1 MAAASSNEATRDGID
16 QVDRW
21 FRALDQRLIYL
32 GVREWLVQV
41 TGVYVDNDDVWVQIA
56 DGSRGGGSAGG
67 SIVLRVS
74 STTSIEQ
81 AVRLLTARQLRA
93 ACVYP
98 MVVSAV
104 ASPIGEPQQ
113 VPATN

>member
-1 MAAASSNEATRDGID
+1 MAAASSNEETRDEID

-32 GVREWLVQV
+32 GIREWLVQV
-41 TGVYVDNDDVWVQIA
+41 TGVYVDNDDVWIQIA
-56 DGSRGGGSAGG
+56 DGSRAGG

-81 AVRLLTARQLRA
+81 AVRLLTARQSRA

-98 MVVSAV
+98 RVVSAV
-104 ASPIGEPQQ
+104 ASPIGEPHQ
-113 VPATN
+113 VPAIN